1 MSYLVRYPAFCSVD
15 LVINQ
20 ISAGSVSMVLFLN
33 VKIYSLYQ
41 RRATILSANGLKILE
56 RMLNNAKIQ
65 SGNLF

>member
-20 ISAGSVSMVLFLN
+20 LSVSMVLFLN